1 MCVENALVFVVPKLG
16 SIGAK
21 LPPDLKFVATF
32 VYGTFIFSLQTSS
45 SDSASGAMNESTA
58 TLTPEVTGS
67 LLSNRDSPEGT
78 ICIILEALYA
88 LSRILNFN
96 IYISNFIQTELLL

>member
-1 MCVENALVFVVPKLG
+1 MNFVM
-16 SIGAK
+16 
-21 LPPDLKFVATF
+21 TF
-32 VYGTFIFSLQTSS
+32 NTFTLQTSS